1 MPLGTLG
8 TLGTLA
14 RKRRFHNWITGL
26 DPFAPAHSR
35 AILEIMTDNLQHS
48 IKEID
53 KDLAPSWIELS
64 NRVRDL
70 AAALKLKA
78 AGTVLAADAD
88 HLAQETSQLCG
99 HVERLHADVIDLV
112 GKLEAQIPTPEP
124 DAQPIPLK
132 PEEVDQGYNRIQ
144 RENHELRADFK
155 DVLKALFLW
164 RDDPNDR
171 ARDGK

>member
-1 MPLGTLG
+1 M
-8 TLGTLA
+8 
-14 RKRRFHNWITGL
+14 I
-26 DPFAPAHSR
+26 
-35 AILEIMTDNLQHS
+35 ENLQHS
-48 IKEID
+48 INEID
-53 KDLAPSWIELS
+53 KDLAPSWIEHS
-64 NRVRDL
+64 DRVRNL

-78 AGTVLAADAD
+78 AGTALAADAD

-112 GKLEAQIPTPEP
+112 GKLETQVPLPEP
-124 DAQPIPLK
+124 DLQTTPLK
-132 PEEVDQGYNRIQ
+132 SEELDHEYNRIQ

-171 ARDGK
+171 ARNEK

>member
-1 MPLGTLG
+1 M
-8 TLGTLA
+8 
-14 RKRRFHNWITGL
+14 N
-26 DPFAPAHSR
+26 
-35 AILEIMTDNLQHS
+35 ENLQHS
-48 IKEID
+48 IEEID

-64 NRVRDL
+64 DRVRDL

-78 AGTVLAADAD
+78 AGTALAADAA

-112 GKLEAQIPTPEP
+112 SKLEAQSPFPEP
-124 DAQPIPLK
+124 DAKAAPLNS
-132 PEEVDQGYNRIQ
+132 EEVDKGYNRIQ

-164 RDDPNDR
+164 RDDPSDR
-171 ARDGK
+171 TRDRK